1 MEWFLIY
8 LMVMCEAIASLFAMG
23 KVLFVIGCL
32 GTVAILFVAALTAID
47 YEFDDVWQNNAVSKI
62 RKVLMCFIVFGAIGF
77 CIAKLIPSQKDL
89 AIIVG
94 AGVTYQAVT
103 SETGKR
109 IGGKAVDLLEKKIDE
124 ALKAP
129 EKTEESKKIEGKAL

>member
-23 KVLFVIGCL
+23 KVLFVLGCL
-32 GTVAILFVAALTAID
+32 GTGAILFVAAMTAID
-47 YEFDDVWQNNAVSKI
+47 YKFDDVWQNSAVSKI
-62 RKVLMCFIVFGAIGF
+62 RKVLMCFIVFGAVGF

-94 AGVTYQAVT
+94 AGVTYQVVT

-109 IGGKAVDLLEKKIDE
+109 IGGKAVDLLEQKIDE
-124 ALKAP
+124 ALKSP
-129 EKTEESKKIEGKAL
+129 EAKETPKVEGKAL